1 MIYRPVTGPT
11 RRRIAFRIKL
21 GLGLLAGLALPVFLT
36 QIRAQA
42 PDPASSVTVVVAA
55 QPGFRPERRAEV
67 GARSADLPAQTL
79 TGYRG
84 DCAGYARDAMPGRP
98 ALRSAGYPGLAR
110 LATTL
115 RPWASATGAR
125 PHSAQPPL
133 SPPARSDGCTSG
145 WIGL

>member
-55 QPGFRPERRAEV
+55 QPGFRPERRTEV
-67 GARSADLPAQTL
+67 GAQSADLPAHTL
-79 TGYRG
+79 TGYRS
-84 DCAGYARDAMPGRP
+84 DCAGYARDARPGHP
-98 ALRSAGYPGLAR
+98 ALRSVGYTEQAGR
-110 LATTL
+110 ATTP

-125 PHSAQPPL
+125 MHTAPSPF
-133 SPPARSDGCTSG
+133 SPPARFDGCTPDG
-145 WIGL
+145 IGL